1 MYVRLKLAGLLLWVD
16 LMQMS
21 RLLMYKYG
29 LVRVCVRACCT
40 LIDVIKRGTKRTQ
53 RKKMES
59 YAAVECLPVS
69 SLQHMATELKSVIS
83 GTFYFNIIYLCV
95 CVFFFIILAVRSTL
109 ITVMCTCDTYVPC
122 IGVLLFC
129 TYIYMCGR
137 YIVGIAPLRGWTKN
151 LGNLSKNNKTRVDA
165 RVNE

>member
-40 LIDVIKRGTKRTQ
+40 LIDVIRRGTKRTQ
-53 RKKMES
+53 RKKTES

-95 CVFFFIILAVRSTL
+95 CFFFYYIGRSFYTNNCH
-109 ITVMCTCDTYVPC
+109 VYVWYLRTMYW
-122 IGVLLFC
+122 GFTFL
-129 TYIYMCGR
+129 YIHIYVWPIYCR
-137 YIVGIAPLRGWTKN
+137 YCATAGM
-151 LGNLSKNNKTRVDA
+151 
-165 RVNE
+165 NEKSRKFVKK